1 MTVGELKDWLSQ
13 LTEKSGL
20 ALPDGL
26 PDALGDLKDAVN
38 IGALEKWFTVSAELT
53 VTETDPANL
62 RLSGTISPATPT
74 VSLWFFAEND
84 KPADGDDVIGVQ
96 IALSLSGNPL
106 LGALTDIGLHDPLL
120 VYEIRMLDGAAV
132 RKLYAQADIE
142 LSDGDALTLTCSAD
156 FEADRTSYDFVIEPE
171 EGKQLHIAEAF
182 FGLFGVTPPPVLKGI
197 ELERLVL
204 GYDRGATS
212 GFRVEVDAAVPLGD
226 VTADFGVQATLTK
239 RTGEGEAGY
248 DQEYTAYLSLT
259 LPAPEGTDPRVL
271 TFTVEDAQHAD
282 FSATWEDSE
291 DVTLAGLAALLGVK
305 DDAAADVLDRLG
317 SVNKLVFG
325 YSAARKAIVLAAG
338 GDQDK
343 GADSLVVVSDKP
355 VATEPRAWAV
365 RVGVALEAMLSQ
377 VPLLHGQ
384 IPDGQDAGLRGLGV
398 LIASQDLTA
407 DRIGELNKALS
418 ASGDG
423 TLPALPADGLVK
435 GLAFLVDLQLPG
447 RSGTTSLVVRGG
459 TGGTKTP
466 PSPQA
471 PQQPQTPRLIREDG
485 SPVEDRGP
493 ATPAAA
499 GLPLVAWADVQRS
512 VGPLRLRRIG
522 AGLAGE
528 TVWVLFDASLGM
540 AGLELGV
547 EGLGVGVSLKDG
559 SLHVR
564 LDGISV
570 AYSRPP
576 LAIAG
581 GLVYKPDDPTYDPL
595 VEGVLAVSA
604 EKFGITA
611 LGAYA
616 RDKKDGEPSMFLFGK
631 VTGEFGGP
639 PPVQITEIMAGFG
652 FNTDLRL
659 PEGDEVLQFPFLKD
673 MTAPEPSADSD
684 PMAVLET
691 LMGSGDDAWVR
702 PRPGQLWFAAGLGFK
717 VFEFLEGQALL
728 VLEVGDDF
736 AVAVLGT
743 AEARFPKDVDL
754 KAYARARLGISAQYR
769 QSERTLKI
777 AAQLAPGSFLIDEAC
792 VLTGGFALYTWFDDA
807 HAGDFVL
814 TLGGYHPDFPVPAH
828 YPTVPRLGFNWPVT
842 SELTISGG
850 SYFAL
855 TPGAVMAGGEL
866 DVNFRSGDLH
876 AWLKAGANMLI
887 EWAPFHFDVG
897 IEVSIGVSFVL
908 DLWLVRETIS
918 VEVGAS
924 LRLWGPPTAGEVT
937 VHLWFISFTISFG
950 DGSAKDGRA
959 ATWDEVLKQLPAPPD
974 AVRLM
979 PTAGLSPTRAK
990 DAQGEE
996 LWVVGPGAFSFA
1008 VRTAVPVSELR
1019 LGTDKGAKTVTGHKV
1034 DIRPRRGDGMG
1045 LDSVLTVTLT
1055 KDNGTDQPDLGA
1067 WYAGPAA
1074 ENRASLP
1081 AALWGSYEGDLSAT
1095 GPQRVGDQLMGVDLR
1110 LPPPAEG
1117 DTPGPIKAGV
1127 LAHDDRRPDGTL
1139 PLHAPVEAPPVEAP
1153 LVAVELFAEPVRG
1166 PRDMGGATGAMSG
1179 TLIDQSRDR
1188 LFAAMGYLGVSPGTN
1203 GRLAADDT
1211 LVAGDVTA
1219 PIADTV
1225 PGEPT
1230 VSERLYVLGAGKT
1243 VTPVDA
1249 QGLTPY
1255 APIALQ
1261 HEDPTHMAVSPDG
1274 SRMYVVGR
1282 PEHIDVFD
1290 TSADR
1295 PDKAVALDASSFA
1308 LAQNARGAAYS
1319 PDGKWA
1325 YATYPQPNQMVI
1337 LDLSGEAAKR
1347 VHEYGTITPDWRQ
1360 AIPAE
1365 VAAALSRDGKPLAY
1379 IALPDEGTVVK
1390 VDVSSVA
1397 NPTPLAWLTAGPS
1410 PTRLAVDPKGR
1421 WVYALNAGRSTVTVV
1436 DVTAATGDSAA
1447 VVTTLRTGTD
1457 PSALVA
1463 SPDGTRLY
1471 VASATAGTVSVFDT
1485 SGAAGVSGDK
1495 PVEAGEPV
1503 WVGPQPVAL
1512 AVSTAGDRLYVALAK
1527 DRKLRVVDVAANPP
1541 VLLPD
1546 TVPLPDDP
1554 LALAVT
1560 VPAADNSRTKEG
1572 GAA

>member
-1 MTVGELKDWLSQ
+1 MTVDELKDWLSK
-13 LTEKSGL
+13 LTPKSGL
-20 ALPDGL
+20 ALPDDL
-26 PDALGDLKDAVN
+26 PDELGDLKGAVN
-38 IGALEKWFTVSAELT
+38 IGALEKWFTVSAELLD
-53 VTETDPANL
+53 VDTDPANL
-62 RLSGTISPATPT
+62 RLSGTISPDTPT

-84 KPADGDDVIGVQ
+84 EPAGGDEVIGVQ

-106 LGALTDIGLHDPLL
+106 LGALADIGLRDLML

-132 RKLYAQADIE
+132 RKLYAQADVE
-142 LSDGDALTLTCSAD
+142 LSESDALTLTCSVD

-204 GYDRGATS
+204 GYDRGATP

-226 VTADFGVQATLTK
+226 VAADFGVQATLTK

-248 DQEYTAYLSLT
+248 DQEYAAHLSLT
-259 LPAPEGTDPRVL
+259 LPAPQDTDPRVL
-271 TFTVEDAQHAD
+271 SFTVEDAQHAD
-282 FSATWEDSE
+282 FSATWEDTKG
-291 DVTLAGLAALLGVK
+291 VTLADLAALLGVQ
-305 DDAAADVLDRLG
+305 DAAAADVLDRLG
-317 SVNKLVFG
+317 RVNKLVFG
-325 YSAARKAIVLAAG
+325 YSAARKTIVLAAG
-338 GDQDK
+338 GDQD
-343 GADSLVVVSDKP
+343 SLVVVSDRPDVNK
-355 VATEPRAWAV
+355 PRAWAV

-398 LIASQDLTA
+398 LVASQDLTA
-407 DRIGELNKALS
+407 ERIGELNKALS

-423 TLPALPADGLVK
+423 ALPMLPADGLVE

-447 RSGTTSLVVRGG
+447 RSESTSLVVRGG
-459 TGGTKTP
+459 TGGKGGTKTP
-466 PSPQA
+466 PAPQA
-471 PQQPQTPRLIREDG
+471 PQAPRLIREDG
-485 SPVEDRGP
+485 SPVV
-493 ATPAAA
+493 AAAAPAA
-499 GLPLVAWADVQRS
+499 GSLPLVAWADVQRS

-547 EGLGVGVSLKDG
+547 DGLGVGVSLKNG
-559 SLHVR
+559 ALSFR

-581 GLVYKPDDPTYDPL
+581 GLVYKSDERYDPL

-616 RDKKDGEPSMFLFGK
+616 REKKDGEPSMFLFGK

-639 PPVQITEIMAGFG
+639 PPVQVTEIMAGFG

-673 MTAPEPSADSD
+673 MTTPEPSSDAD
-684 PMAVLET
+684 PMDVLAT

-702 PRPGQLWFAAGLGFK
+702 PETGQLWFAAGLGFK

-743 AEARFPKDVDL
+743 ADARFPKDVGL
-754 KAYARARLGISAQYR
+754 KAYARARLGISAKYR

-855 TPGAVMAGGEL
+855 TPGAVMAGGAL

-887 EWAPFHFDVG
+887 EWAPFHFDIG

-959 ATWDEVLKQLPAPPD
+959 ATWDEVLKQLPAAQD

-996 LWVVGPGAFSFA
+996 RWVVGPGAFSFA

-1019 LGTDKGAKTVTGHKV
+1019 LGAGKDPKTITGPKV
-1034 DIRPRRGDGMG
+1034 DIRPRRDDGKD

-1055 KDNGTDQPDLGA
+1055 KDTGPDQPDLGT

-1081 AALWGSYEGDLSAT
+1081 AALWGEYQGDLKADSA
-1095 GPQRVGDQLMGVDLR
+1095 QRVDDQLMGVDLR
-1110 LPPPAEG
+1110 LPPPTEG

-1139 PLHAPVEAPPVEAP
+1139 PLHAPAAVRQTIAAETAVEAA
-1153 LVAVELFAEPVRG
+1153 AELFAEPVRDL
-1166 PRDMGGATGAMSG
+1166 RDMGAATGAMSG

-1188 LFAAMGYLGVSPGTN
+1188 LFAAMGYLGVSPATN
-1203 GRLAADDT
+1203 GRLTADDT

-1255 APIALQ
+1255 APLALQ
-1261 HEDPTHMAVSPDG
+1261 HENPTHLAAGPDG

-1282 PEHIDVFD
+1282 PEHVDVFD
-1290 TSADR
+1290 TSADQ
-1295 PDKAVALDASSFA
+1295 PDKAVALDASGFA
-1308 LAQNARGAAYS
+1308 LAQNARGASYS

-1325 YATYPQPNQMVI
+1325 YVTYPQPNQLVI
-1337 LDLSGEAAKR
+1337 LDLSGEVPKR
-1347 VHEYGTITPDWRQ
+1347 VHEYGTITPDWQQ

-1365 VAAALSRDGKPLAY
+1365 VAAALSHDGKPLAY
-1379 IALPDEGTVVK
+1379 IALPDQGTVVK
-1390 VDVSSVA
+1390 IDVSSVT
-1397 NPTPLAWLTAGPS
+1397 NPTPLAWLTAGPA

-1485 SGAAGVSGDK
+1485 TGSSPASTGK
-1495 PVEAGEPV
+1495 PVELGEPV

-1512 AVSTAGDRLYVALAK
+1512 AVSTAGDRLYAALAK
-1527 DRKLRVVDVAANPP
+1527 DRKLRVVDVAATPP

-1546 TVPLPDDP
+1546 TVTLPDDP

>member
-1 MTVGELKDWLSQ
+1 MTVDELKEWLTGLSP
-13 LTEKSGL
+13 KSGV

-38 IGALEKWFTVSAELT
+38 PEALEKWLTVSAELT

-62 RLSGTISPATPT
+62 RLSGTFSTDGPT
-74 VSLWFFAEND
+74 VSLWFFAESD
-84 KPADGDDVIGVQ
+84 EPAGGDEVIGVQ

-106 LGALTDIGLHDPLL
+106 LGALADIGLHDLML

-132 RKLYAQADIE
+132 RKLYAQADVE
-142 LSDGDALTLTCSAD
+142 LSESDALTLTCSVD

-171 EGKQLHIAEAF
+171 AGKQLHIAEAF
-182 FGLFGVTPPPVLKGI
+182 FGLFGVTPPPVLKGV

-204 GYDRGATS
+204 GYDRGATP

-239 RTGEGEAGY
+239 RTGEGGAGY
-248 DQEYTAYLSLT
+248 DQEYAAHLSLT

-271 TFTVEDAQHAD
+271 SFTVEDAQHAD
-282 FSATWEDSE
+282 FSATWEDTE
-291 DVTLAGLAALLGVK
+291 GVTLADLAALLGVQ
-305 DDAAADVLDRLG
+305 DAAAADVLARLG

-338 GDQDK
+338 GDQ
-343 GADSLVVVSDKP
+343 GSLVVVSDRPDVDK
-355 VATEPRAWAV
+355 PRAWAV
-365 RVGVALEAMLSQ
+365 RVGVALKAMLSD

-398 LIASQDLTA
+398 LVASQDLTA
-407 DRIGELNKALS
+407 ERIGELNKALA

-423 TLPALPADGLVK
+423 TLPMLPAEGLVE

-447 RSGTTSLVVRGG
+447 RSETTSLVVRGG
-459 TGGTKTP
+459 TGGKS
-466 PSPQA
+466 PSSP
-471 PQQPQTPRLIREDG
+471 PRLIREDG
-485 SPVEDRGP
+485 SPVV
-493 ATPAAA
+493 AAAAPAAG

-512 VGPLRLRRIG
+512 VGPLRLRRVG

-547 EGLGVGVSLKDG
+547 EGLGVGISLKDG
-559 SLHVR
+559 GLHVR

-581 GLVYKPDDPTYDPL
+581 GLVYKSDERYDPL

-616 RDKKDGEPSMFLFGK
+616 RERKDGEPSMFLFGK

-684 PMAVLET
+684 PMDVLAT

-743 AEARFPKDVDL
+743 ADARFPKDVGL
-754 KAYARARLGISAQYR
+754 KAYARARLGISAKYR

-814 TLGGYHPDFPVPAH
+814 TLGGYHPDFRVPAH

-855 TPGAVMAGGEL
+855 TPGAVMAGGAL

-897 IEVSIGVSFVL
+897 IEVSIGVSYTL

-959 ATWDEVLKQLPAPPD
+959 ATWDEVLKQLPAAQD

-1019 LGTDKGAKTVTGHKV
+1019 LGPDKGAKEISGHKV
-1034 DIRPRRGDGMG
+1034 DIRPRRDDGKG

-1055 KDNGTDQPDLGA
+1055 KDTGPDQPDLGT
-1067 WYAGPAA
+1067 WYVGSAA

-1081 AALWGSYEGDLSAT
+1081 AALWGEYQGDLKAD
-1095 GPQRVGDQLMGVDLR
+1095 GAQWAGDQLMGVDLR
-1110 LPPPAEG
+1110 LPPPTEG

-1139 PLHAPVEAPPVEAP
+1139 PLHAPA
-1153 LVAVELFAEPVRG
+1153 AVRQTIAAELFAEPVRG
-1166 PRDMGGATGAMSG
+1166 LRDMGAATGAMSG

-1230 VSERLYVLGAGKT
+1230 VSERLYVLGAGRT

-1255 APIALQ
+1255 APLALQ
-1261 HEDPTHMAVSPDG
+1261 HENPTHLAVSPDG
-1274 SRMYVVGR
+1274 SRMYTVGATER
-1282 PEHIDVFD
+1282 IDVFD

-1295 PDKAVALDASSFA
+1295 PDKAVALDSSSFA

-1325 YATYPQPNQMVI
+1325 YTTYPQPNQMAI
-1337 LDLSGEAAKR
+1337 LDLSGEVPKR
-1347 VHEYGTITPDWRQ
+1347 VHEYGTITPDWQQ
-1360 AIPAE
+1360 AIPAD
-1365 VAAALSRDGKPLAY
+1365 VAAALSGDGKPLAY
-1379 IALPDEGTVVK
+1379 IALPAEGTVVK

-1421 WVYALNAGRSTVTVV
+1421 WVYALNAGKSTVTVV

-1485 SGAAGVSGDK
+1485 SGASPASGGK

-1527 DRKLRVVDVAANPP
+1527 DRKLRVVDVAANLP
-1541 VLLPD
+1541 VLLPE
-1546 TVPLPDDP
+1546 TVTLPDDP

>member
-1 MTVGELKDWLSQ
+1 MAMTVDELKEWLTGLSP
-13 LTEKSGL
+13 KSGV

-38 IGALEKWFTVSAELT
+38 PDALEKWLTVSAELT

-62 RLSGTISPATPT
+62 RLSGRFSPDGPT
-74 VSLWFFAEND
+74 VSLWFFAESD
-84 KPADGDDVIGVQ
+84 EPAGGDDVIGVQ

-106 LGALTDIGLHDPLL
+106 LGALTDIGLHDLML

-132 RKLYAQADIE
+132 RKLYAQADVE
-142 LSDGDALTLTCSAD
+142 LSESDALTLTCSVD

-182 FGLFGVTPPPVLKGI
+182 FDLFGVTPPSVLKGI

-204 GYDRGATS
+204 GYDRGTTP
-212 GFRVEVDAAVPLGD
+212 GFRVEADAAVPLGD

-248 DQEYTAYLSLT
+248 DQEYAAHLALT

-271 TFTVEDAQHAD
+271 SFTVEDAQHAD
-282 FSATWEDSE
+282 FSATCADTQG
-291 DVTLAGLAALLGVK
+291 VTLADLAALLGVT
-305 DDAAADVLDRLG
+305 DDAAADVLARLG
-317 SVNKLVFG
+317 SVDKLVFG
-325 YSAARKAIVLAAG
+325 YSAARKSIVLAAAGDPGKG
-338 GDQDK
+338 G
-343 GADSLVVVSDKP
+343 GSLVVVSDKP
-355 VATEPRAWAV
+355 VATEARAWAV

-377 VPLLHGQ
+377 VSLLHGQ

-418 ASGDG
+418 ASGDD
-423 TLPALPADGLVK
+423 TLPVLPADGLTK

-447 RSGTTSLVVRGG
+447 RSEPTSLVVRGG

-466 PSPQA
+466 PSPQE
-471 PQQPQTPRLIREDG
+471 PRSPRLIREDG
-485 SPVEDRGP
+485 SPVV
-493 ATPAAA
+493 AAA
-499 GLPLVAWADVQRS
+499 PTPGLPLVAWADVQRS

-547 EGLGVGVSLKDG
+547 EGLGLGVSLKDG
-559 SLHVR
+559 GLSFR
-564 LDGISV
+564 LDGLSV

-581 GLVYKPDDPTYDPL
+581 GLVFKPDDPTYDPL

-616 RDKKDGEPSMFLFGK
+616 RDRKDGEPSMFLFGK

-673 MTAPEPSADSD
+673 MTAPEPSPDAD

-717 VFEFLEGQALL
+717 IFEFLEGQALL

-743 AEARFPKDVDL
+743 AEARFPKDVGL

-814 TLGGYHPDFPVPAH
+814 TLGGYHPDFTVPAH
-828 YPTVPRLGFNWPVT
+828 YPQVPRLGFNWPVT

-855 TPGAVMAGGEL
+855 TPGAVMAGGAL

-897 IEVSIGVSFVL
+897 IEVSIGVSYTL

-959 ATWDEVLKQLPAPPD
+959 ATWDEVLKQLPAAKD

-990 DAQGEE
+990 DARDEE
-996 LWVVGPGAFSFA
+996 LWVVGPGVFSFA

-1019 LGTDKGAKTVTGHKV
+1019 FGTDKGAKTVNGHKV
-1034 DIRPRRGDGMG
+1034 DIRPRRDDGKG

-1055 KDNGTDQPDLGA
+1055 KDAGTDQPDLGA

-1074 ENRASLP
+1074 ESRASLP
-1081 AALWGSYEGDLSAT
+1081 AALWGEYKGDLKAD
-1095 GPQRVGDQLMGVDLR
+1095 GAQRVGDQLMGVDLR

-1139 PLHAPVEAPPVEAP
+1139 PLHAPAGLPESAT
-1153 LVAVELFAEPVRG
+1153 VELIAETARVS
-1166 PRDMGGATGAMSG
+1166 PRLDAATGAMSG

-1203 GRLAADDT
+1203 TRLAADDT

-1219 PIADTV
+1219 EIAGTV

-1261 HEDPTHMAVSPDG
+1261 HEDPTHLAVSPDG
-1274 SRMYVVGR
+1274 SRLYAVGGS
-1282 PEHIDVFD
+1282 EHIDVFD
-1290 TSADR
+1290 TSADQ
-1295 PDKAVALDASSFA
+1295 PDTTTALDASGFA
-1308 LAQNARGAAYS
+1308 LAQNARGAVFS

-1325 YATYPQPNQMVI
+1325 YVTYPQPNQMVI
-1337 LDLSGEAAKR
+1337 LDLRGDVAKR
-1347 VHEYGTITPDWRQ
+1347 EHEYGVMTRDWRQ
-1360 AIPAE
+1360 AIPAD
-1365 VAAALSRDGKPLAY
+1365 VAP
-1379 IALPDEGTVVK
+1379 ALPWDEKNQHVYLALPAEDRVVK
-1390 VDVSSVA
+1390 VDVSSLT
-1397 NPTPLAWLTAGPS
+1397 NPTGQAWPYAGPA
-1410 PTRLAVDPKGR
+1410 PTRLAADPKGR
-1421 WVYALNAGRSTVTVV
+1421 WLYALNAGRSTVTVV
-1436 DVTAATGDSAA
+1436 DVHAATDEAA
-1447 VVTTLRTGTD
+1447 DTVVTTLRTGTD

-1485 SGAAGVSGDK
+1485 SGASGTSGTSGHK
-1495 PVEAGEPV
+1495 PVEAGEPL

-1527 DRKLRVVDVAANPP
+1527 DRKVRVVDLAANPP
-1541 VLLPD
+1541 ALLPD
-1546 TVPLPDDP
+1546 TVKLTDDP

>member
-1 MTVGELKDWLSQ
+1 MTVDELKEWLTS
-13 LTEKSGL
+13 LSPKSEV

-26 PDALGDLKDAVN
+26 PGALGDLKNAVN
-38 IGALEKWFTVSAELT
+38 PDALAKWLTVGAELT

-62 RLSGTISPATPT
+62 RLSGTFSQDGPT
-74 VSLWFFAEND
+74 VSLWFFAENEE
-84 KPADGDDVIGVQ
+84 PAGGDDVIGVQ
-96 IALSLSGNPL
+96 IALPLSGNPL
-106 LGALTDIGLHDPLL
+106 LGALADLGLRDLVL
-120 VYEIRMLDGAAV
+120 VYEIRMFDGAAV
-132 RKLYAQADIE
+132 RKLSAQADVA
-142 LSDGDALTLTCSAD
+142 LPDGDALTLTCSVD

-171 EGKQLHIAEAF
+171 EGKRLDIAEAF

-197 ELERLVL
+197 ELERLAL
-204 GYDRGATS
+204 GYDRGATP

-248 DQEYTAYLSLT
+248 EQEYAAHLSLT
-259 LPAPEGTDPRVL
+259 LPAPQDTDPRVL

-282 FSATWEDSE
+282 FSATCQDTEG
-291 DVTLAGLAALLGVK
+291 VTLADLAALLGVQ
-305 DDAAADVLDRLG
+305 DAAAADVLARLG
-317 SVNKLVFG
+317 SVSKLVFG
-325 YSAARKAIVLAAG
+325 YSAARKALVLAAAG
-338 GDQDK
+338 GQ
-343 GADSLVVVSDKP
+343 GGSGGDSLVFVSDQP
-355 VATEPRAWAV
+355 EPKEQRVWVV
-365 RVGVALEAMLSQ
+365 RVGLTLEAMLSQ

-398 LIASQDLTA
+398 LIASRNLTA
-407 DRIGELNKALS
+407 ERIGELNKVLS
-418 ASGDG
+418 TTDS
-423 TLPALPADGLVK
+423 TLPVLPADGLVE

-447 RSGTTSLVVRGG
+447 RSETTSLVVRGG
-459 TGGTKTP
+459 TGGKTP
-466 PSPQA
+466 PSPQE
-471 PQQPQTPRLIREDG
+471 PQSPRLIREDG
-485 SPVEDRGP
+485 SPVL
-493 ATPAAA
+493 AAA
-499 GLPLVAWADVQRS
+499 ASASGSLPLVAWADVQRS

-522 AGLAGE
+522 AGLAGD

-547 EGLGVGVSLKDG
+547 QGLGVGVSLKDG
-559 SLHVR
+559 GLSFR

-581 GLVYKPDDPTYDPL
+581 GLVYKSDERYDPL
-595 VEGVLAVSA
+595 VEGVLALSA

-639 PPVQITEIMAGFG
+639 PPVQVTEIMAGFG

-659 PEGDEVLQFPFLKD
+659 PEGDEALHFPFLKD
-673 MTAPEPSADSD
+673 MDPKEQPSADAD
-684 PMAVLET
+684 PMDVLAT

-702 PRPGQLWFAAGLGFK
+702 PRPGQLWFVAGLGFK
-717 VFEFLEGQALL
+717 VFEFLQGQALL

-743 AEARFPKDVDL
+743 ADARFPKDVGV
-754 KAYARARLGISAQYR
+754 KAYARARLGISAKYR
-769 QSERTLKI
+769 QSEPTLKI

-855 TPGAVMAGGEL
+855 TPGAVMAGGAL

-897 IEVSIGVSFVL
+897 IEVSIGVSYTL

-937 VHLWFISFTISFG
+937 VHLWFISFTIAFG
-950 DGSAKDGRA
+950 DGSAQDGRA
-959 ATWDEVLKQLPAPPD
+959 ATWPEVLGQLPAAQD

-979 PTAGLSPTRAK
+979 PTAGLSPARAK
-990 DAQGEE
+990 DAQGKE

-1019 LGTDKGAKTVTGHKV
+1019 LGTGQDATTVTGHKV
-1034 DIRPRRGDGMG
+1034 DIRPRRDDGKG

-1055 KDNGTDQPDLGA
+1055 KDTGTDQPVLGT
-1067 WYAGPAA
+1067 WYAGRAA

-1081 AALWGSYEGDLSAT
+1081 AALWGAYDGDLKAD
-1095 GPQRVGDQLMGVDLR
+1095 GPQWVDDQLMGVDLR

-1139 PLHAPVEAPPVEAP
+1139 PLHAPAAVRQTVAAEA
-1153 LVAVELFAEPVRG
+1153 AVEPIAEMARIS
-1166 PRDMGGATGAMSG
+1166 PRLGAATGAMSG

-1188 LFAAMGYLGVSPGTN
+1188 LFAAMGDLGVSPGTN
-1203 GRLAADDT
+1203 GRLVADDT

-1219 PIADTV
+1219 PIAGTV

-1230 VSERLYVLGAGKT
+1230 VSERLYVLGAGQT

-1249 QGLTPY
+1249 QGLTAY
-1255 APIALQ
+1255 APLALQ
-1261 HEDPTHMAVSPDG
+1261 HEDPTHLAVSPDG
-1274 SRMYVVGR
+1274 SRLYAVGGS
-1282 PEHIDVFD
+1282 EHIDVFD
-1290 TSADR
+1290 TSADQ
-1295 PDKAVALDASSFA
+1295 PGKAVALDASSFA

-1325 YATYPQPNQMVI
+1325 YVTYPQPNQMVI
-1337 LDLSGEAAKR
+1337 LDLSGETAKR
-1347 VHEYGTITPDWRQ
+1347 VHEYGVMTRDWRQ
-1360 AIPAE
+1360 AIPAD
-1365 VAAALSRDGKPLAY
+1365 VAPALPWDEQHQHVY
-1379 IALPDEGTVVK
+1379 IALPAEDRVVK
-1390 VDVSSVA
+1390 VDVSSLA
-1397 NPTPLAWLTAGPS
+1397 NPTGQAWPYAGPA

-1421 WVYALNAGRSTVTVV
+1421 WLYALNAGRSTVTVV
-1436 DVTAATGDSAA
+1436 DVDATGEEAA
-1447 VVTTLRTGTD
+1447 DTVVTTLRTGTD

-1485 SGAAGVSGDK
+1485 SGASADK
-1495 PVEAGEPV
+1495 PVEAGEPL
-1503 WVGPQPVAL
+1503 WVGPQPIAL

-1527 DRKLRVVDVAANPP
+1527 DRTLRVVDVAATPP

-1546 TVPLPDDP
+1546 TVTLPDDP

-1560 VPAADNSRTKEG
+1560 LPAADNSRTQEG